1 MHSRKTQIS
10 LHLGIDAQARVN
22 LFASTGVANWGAS
35 IASDLAVAAH
45 LTSQSNPAA
54 ALEWLFIVDIG
65 ISTPVCTRIWNFL
78 IRAAAPAA
86 GCHVGRDG
94 LHSRD
99 ENASGKREFAGNKLF
114 IYLGVRSMW
123 GS

>member
-54 ALEWLFIVDIG
+54 ALAWLVIVDIG
-65 ISTPVCTRIWNFL
+65 ISTLVCARIWNCL
-78 IRAAAPAA
+78 IPAAVPAA

-94 LHSRD
+94 LHSGD
-99 ENASGKREFAGNKLF
+99 ENTSGKSKFAGNKLF
-114 IYLGVRSMW
+114 IYPGVRSMW
-123 GS
+123 G